1 MTLAELQKPVDGW
14 LLDRIMRRRSILAPE
29 DFWEVALIRE
39 RDGKLVGA
47 IETSF
52 GAALFS
58 AIVDARK
65 ADGQCGPS

>member
-1 MTLAELQKPVDGW
+1 MTPAEIQKPVDGW

-29 DFWEVALIRE
+29 DYWEVALIRE

-65 ADGQCGPS
+65 ADGL

>member
-1 MTLAELQKPVDGW
+1 MQ
-14 LLDRIMRRRSILAPE
+14 
-29 DFWEVALIRE
+29 RE
-39 RDGKLVGA
+39 GKLVGA

-65 ADGQCGPS
+65 ADGL